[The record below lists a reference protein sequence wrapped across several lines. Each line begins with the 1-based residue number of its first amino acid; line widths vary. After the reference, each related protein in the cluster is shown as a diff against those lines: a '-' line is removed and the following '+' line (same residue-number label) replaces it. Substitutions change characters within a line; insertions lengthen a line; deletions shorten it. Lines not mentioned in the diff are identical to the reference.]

1 VTLEATERASAQ
13 RAEFPTG
20 KPAGAE
26 AAAVSV
32 KSRGRMLGIDMAR
45 ALALI
50 GMVAV
55 HVGPEDAAGLGGRLY
70 ALAHGRASIL
80 FVLVAGI
87 GVTLLA
93 SRGGSASARL
103 RLACFCLVLLP
114 MGLALQLV
122 AGPIAVILHH
132 YAAFFLVGLAV
143 INLRSRTV
151 FALALATT
159 LLGPMIYF
167 AAGLFDPQVYDGRP
181 VTLLDNPFTIL
192 KGLIISGPYPLVVW
206 SAPLL
211 FGVWLGRQDL
221 REHGT
226 QMRLCYAGALLAAAA
241 MSLSLLLVSIVGEP
255 GGPSDPAM
263 LVIHAAHSQMPLWLL
278 SAIGAAMF
286 VLGLSLL
293 FATRFPGVARP
304 FALLG
309 QMALSMY
316 VTHVLILGLLFRQ
329 QLNQDAVGP
338 SLLLVALLTAGGMT
352 FAVIWRKF
360 HARGPVEILMHLLP
374 SLMERTLN
382 GQPAARAAP
391 EPNDGD
397 YMPRRTAP
405 PDRGDARP
413 AARL

>member
-1 VTLEATERASAQ
+1 
-13 RAEFPTG
+13 
-20 KPAGAE
+20 
-26 AAAVSV
+26 
-32 KSRGRMLGIDMAR
+32 MLGIDMAR

-55 HVGPEDAAGLGGRLY
+55 HVGPEDGPGLGGRLY

-93 SRGGSASARL
+93 SRGGSAARL

-151 FALALATT
+151 FALAVATT
-159 LLGPMIYF
+159 LLGPVIYF
-167 AAGLFDPQVYDGRP
+167 VAGFFDPQIYDGRP
-181 VTLLDNPFTIL
+181 VTLLDSPLTIL

-255 GGPSDPAM
+255 GGASDPAM
-263 LVIHAAHSQMPLWLL
+263 LVVHAAHSQMPLWLL
-278 SAIGAAMF
+278 SAIGAAIF
-286 VLGLSLL
+286 VIGLSLL
-293 FATRFPGVARP
+293 FATRFACVARP

-338 SLLLVALLTAGGMT
+338 SLVLVALLTAGGMT

-374 SLMERTLN
+374 TLMERTLN
-382 GQPAARAAP
+382 GQPEAQAAP
-391 EPNDGD
+391 EPDERERV
-397 YMPRRTAP
+397 PRTAP